1 MNSAYASD
9 QIRILPGV
17 SDDSGEEISVFLFLG
32 KIAAAMDY
40 DIRWLYRLHGKA
52 LEEVQVLLD
61 SK

>member
-1 MNSAYASD
+1 MRL
-9 QIRILPGV
+9 IRSVSCREYQTILEKRYLCIF
-17 SDDSGEEISVFLFLG
+17 SWE

-40 DIRWLYRLHGKA
+40 DIRWLYRLYGKA